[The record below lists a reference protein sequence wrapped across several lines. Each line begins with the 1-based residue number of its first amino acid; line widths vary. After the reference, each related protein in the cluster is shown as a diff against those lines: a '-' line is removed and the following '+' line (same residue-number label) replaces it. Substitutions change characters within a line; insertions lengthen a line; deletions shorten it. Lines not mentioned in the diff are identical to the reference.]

1 MALEHKVKTTN
12 LLDDI
17 EEELFKSLKVKIS
30 FDNKEDK
37 NEKESHDKEEVSK
50 E

>member
-30 FDNKEDK
+30 FDNKD
-37 NEKESHDKEEVSK
+37 EKENSGEENEEVAK

>member
-30 FDNKEDK
+30 FDDEED
-37 NEKESHDKEEVSK
+37 NETDEEEKETTKE
-50 E
+50 

>member
-30 FDNKEDK
+30 FDNKDKKED
-37 NEKESHDKEEVSK
+37 NEEEKEEVAK

>member
-17 EEELFKSLKVKIS
+17 EAELFKSLKVKIS
-30 FDNKEDK
+30 FDNKDKKED
-37 NEKESHDKEEVSK
+37 NEEEKEEVAK